1 MASNDKTPSIHYAR
15 YERMVS
21 ERHAWLR
28 VPVEH
33 LDILNLLKRIS
44 PFSKKDGKFVW
55 LEKSL
60 DAERFRTAF
69 EWYTGSSLE
78 QTEKPVEHTTV
89 QKMPAYFP

>member
-1 MASNDKTPSIHYAR
+1 MANTPLHASIHHAR

-28 VPVEH
+28 VPIEH

-44 PFSKKDGKFVW
+44 PFSKKDGSFVW

-69 EWYTGSSLE
+69 EWYTGTKIESS
-78 QTEKPVEHTTV
+78 EKPVKHETV
-89 QKMPAYFP
+89 QKMPSFFP